1 MANDRLILLQTG
13 FSDSTY
19 PGEQFVCID
28 CLPVEGLLAS
38 DPPRG
43 ARLDVE
49 RVPFERP
56 RRAVVEALGAE
67 HQSLPVLILGDD
79 VAPAPADALQAKG
92 RRFVNDPRRI
102 LALLAERHGYFKVH

>member
-1 MANDRLILLQTG
+1 MANDRLILLQPG
-13 FSDSTY
+13 FSDTQY

-43 ARLDVE
+43 AALDVE
-49 RVPFERP
+49 RVPFDRP
-56 RRAVVEALGAE
+56 RRAVVEALGTE
-67 HQSLPVLILGDD
+67 HQSLPVLILGD
-79 VAPAPADALQAKG
+79 VAPAPADALQANG